1 MEAKVEK
8 KTHSTFNQVDLS
20 LEVLVEE
27 SMSNADLSHLSALWW
42 GDKTWA

>member
-8 KTHSTFNQVDLS
+8 KTHSAFNQVDWS

-27 SMSNADLSHLSALWW
+27 GVSNADLSICTVV
-42 GDKTWA
+42 G